1 VITLQVINDPS
12 SWHEWLPFVLV
23 GVAALVYAIRQGL
36 EIAGKSPSANLLRL
50 ENEDLVRRNRELEET
65 LARHTVLIEDLQREV
80 ESLRK
85 SSQEAVL
92 RAVMEHEK
100 EAAIRYQ
107 QHREWIQEVILSFRT
122 PGGTA

>member
-1 VITLQVINDPS
+1 MITLQVINDPS